1 MVNNQKQKP
10 KKNYINNPDF
20 LQALVDYKEKKR
32 VNPDEP
38 IPNYIGECFMK
49 IAEGLSHKPNFIN
62 YTYRDEMIGDG
73 IENCLMY
80 FENFDPERSKN
91 PFAYFTQIIY
101 FAFLRRI
108 AKEKKQTYVKYKAT
122 EQFGV
127 QSVLFDALDEIAGQN
142 SKLTVRILGRWL
154 ERHAGQLCTG
164 LRLVLANKTNG
175 LKRWTVM
182 RTVERAA
189 TEKTNPIV
197 ARVAPSCEIQDA
209 DDVIAASQLD
219 DVEIF

>member
-1 MVNNQKQKP
+1 MATKP
-10 KKNYINNPDF
+10 VKPKAKKNYINNADF
-20 LQALVDYKEKKR
+20 MAALIAYKEAKKL
-32 VNPDEP
+32 NANAP

-80 FENFDPERSKN
+80 FENFNPDKSNN

-122 EQFGV
+122 EQFGI
-127 QSVLFDALDEIAGQN
+127 LDEFEMMEMEDGSTRQFELYDNLAEFIDNFEIGQ
-142 SKLTVRILGRWL
+142 KEKKKKVAKKKKGL
-154 ERHAGQLCTG
+154 EHFI
-164 LRLVLANKTNG
+164 
-175 LKRWTVM
+175 
-182 RTVERAA
+182 E
-189 TEKTNPIV
+189 E
-197 ARVAPSCEIQDA
+197 
-209 DDVIAASQLD
+209 
-219 DVEIF
+219 